1 MILQQQD
8 VRHDIRHEDGEPI
21 VRYTLRERVMHW
33 LAGFSYMYL
42 LATGLALLSP
52 HLYWIAAVLGGG
64 PTIRFWH
71 PWIGLVYTAA
81 MVWMD
86 VVWHNDMRTTD
97 ADREWNRKVKLYIEN
112 RDDEMP
118 PIGRFNPGQKQ
129 FFWVMLFGT
138 ILLLITGIVM
148 WFPEYI
154 PRDVRG
160 LRAVAVVLHEIGAL
174 ITIGA
179 FIIHVY
185 MGVFVV
191 PGGFRAIVHGYVSRG
206 WAKTHHRLWYNQIS
220 GSPSVEK

>member
-1 MILQQQD
+1 MIAARD
-8 VRHDIRHEDGEPI
+8 KEI

-97 ADREWNRKVKLYIEN
+97 ADREWNRDL
-112 RDDEMP
+112 
-118 PIGRFNPGQKQ
+118 
-129 FFWVMLFGT
+129 
-138 ILLLITGIVM
+138 
-148 WFPEYI
+148 
-154 PRDVRG
+154 PR
-160 LRAVAVVLHEIGAL
+160 GA
-174 ITIGA
+174 
-179 FIIHVY
+179 
-185 MGVFVV
+185 
-191 PGGFRAIVHGYVSRG
+191 P
-206 WAKTHHRLWYNQIS
+206 
-220 GSPSVEK
+220 